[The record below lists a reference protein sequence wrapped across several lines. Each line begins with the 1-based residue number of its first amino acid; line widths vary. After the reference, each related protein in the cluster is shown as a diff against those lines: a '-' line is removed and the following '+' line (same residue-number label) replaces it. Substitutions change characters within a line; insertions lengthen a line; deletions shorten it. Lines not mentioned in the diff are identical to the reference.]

1 MNERYACRR
10 KFPFSYTMGEG
21 GGGKGGGVWPMLI
34 KIVWLGERELRHTN
48 TLNLHGIGKEL
59 MATIHDP

>member
-1 MNERYACRR
+1 MRGMLVGDNSLSLIPWVR
-10 KFPFSYTMGEG
+10 